1 MISLP
6 IFENETVI
14 ATKADEGM
22 IFVAENEEKVEI
34 S

>member
-14 ATKADEGM
+14 ATNADEGM
-22 IFVAENEEKVEI
+22 IFVAENFLK